1 MKFLIVGPSWVGDMV
16 MAQSLFKHLKARY
29 GDGTIIDVIAP
40 AWSLPVLER
49 MPEVRRGIAL
59 DVKHGEFGWKIRKA
73 LGLSL
78 RAEKYDRAI
87 VMPTTWKSALV
98 PFFAKIPVRTG
109 FTGEMRFGLIND
121 RRSRKR
127 AGEKT
132 AIRYVSLGME
142 KNEPLPELSA
152 VPFPRLEPRSAEG
165 ALKRLGLT
173 LDKPVVALFPGAE
186 YGPAKQWPIEHYAQ
200 LAAMLEGAGKYV
212 WVFGSAKEQKLG
224 DRIAVDTN
232 AVNLCGQTTLAEA
245 IDLIALAE
253 SAVTNDS
260 GLMHVAAA
268 LEVPLV
274 AIYGSSSPERTPPLS
289 RKAAFMQG
297 SLECSPCYKKV
308 CPFGH
313 TNCLNIIRPIQ
324 ILKSLQNTQQGT

>member
-1 MKFLIVGPSWVGDMV
+1 MKFLIVGPAWVGDMV
-16 MAQSLFKHLKARY
+16 MAQSLFKHLKTRY
-29 GDGTIIDVIAP
+29 GTDTIIDVVAP
-40 AWSLPVLER
+40 AWSLPVLDR

-59 DVKHGEFGWKIRKA
+59 DVKHGEFGWSARKT
-73 LGLSL
+73 LGMGL
-78 RAEKYDRAI
+78 RSEGYDRAI
-87 VMPTTWKSALV
+87 VMPITWKSALV

-109 FTGEMRFGLIND
+109 FIGEMRFGLIND
-121 RRSRKR
+121 LRSRKR

-132 AIRYVSLGME
+132 VIRYVSLGME

-152 VPFPRLEPRSAEG
+152 VPFPGLKPRSAE
-165 ALKRLGLT
+165 AAIKRLGLT

-200 LAAMLEGAGKYV
+200 LAALLEEAGKQV
-212 WVFGSAKEQKLG
+212 WVFGSEKEQKLG
-224 DRIAVDTN
+224 DRIAADTN

-245 IDLIALAE
+245 IDLIALVE

-289 RKAAFMQG
+289 RKATFMQS
-297 SLECSPCYKKV
+297 SLECSPCYRKS
-308 CPFGH
+308 CPYGH
-313 TNCLNIIRPIQ
+313 TKCLW
-324 ILKSLQNTQQGT
+324 SLLPEEISEMCRKGG